1 MKPSEMVKGKRY
13 RVVLEATVTGVQEGG
28 VWIQKRPKTPSDVF
42 AERFITDRDV
52 DVVSVEEIEP
62 EYPVGTV
69 AIHRGDTGGV
79 YVYRK
84 FRDNWY
90 DMGGQVAEWYS
101 VTHNVL
107 GKKSVQYVLPE
118 DN

>member
-1 MKPSEMVKGKRY
+1 MKPSEMVQGKRY
-13 RVVLEATVTGVQEGG
+13 RIVLEDTVRTMGARGASTTYRYLEDGM
-28 VWIQKRPKTPSDVF
+28 
-42 AERFITDRDV
+42 V
-52 DVVSVEEIEP
+52 DVVSIEEIEP

-107 GKKSVQYVLPE
+107 GKKNVQYVLPE
-118 DN
+118 ED

>member
-1 MKPSEMVKGKRY
+1 MKPSEMQHGRRY
-13 RVVLEATVTGVQEGG
+13 RIVLETEVRAIGSRG
-28 VWIQKRPKTPSDVF
+28 PSTKHRYLEDGQDD
-42 AERFITDRDV
+42 II
-52 DVVSVEEIEP
+52 SIEEIEP

-107 GKKSVQYVLPE
+107 GKKNVQYVLPE
-118 DN
+118 ED